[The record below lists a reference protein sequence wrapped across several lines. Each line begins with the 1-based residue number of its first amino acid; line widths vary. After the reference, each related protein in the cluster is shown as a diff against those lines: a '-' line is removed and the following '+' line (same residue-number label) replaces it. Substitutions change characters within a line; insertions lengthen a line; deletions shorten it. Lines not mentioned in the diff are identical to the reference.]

1 MEGSGIRIVGHGRM
15 TSPASP
21 QTATPEEP
29 DVPDAPVSLTLTAFA
44 GIPLV
49 HSGDDLVA
57 LILQSLQQT
66 SIKLEDGDI
75 LVIAQKIVSKSEG
88 RYVRL
93 ADVKPSERAFQ
104 LAAETEKDPRL
115 MELILSE
122 SREIVR
128 YRSSVIVAENRQG
141 VVLANAGIDH
151 SNVEKDGGE
160 EQVLLLPLDPDAS
173 AANIRKQLQRKTNR
187 NLAVIINDSLGRAWR
202 NGTTGT
208 ALGVSGLPALLDL
221 RGRPDL
227 FGEPLQT
234 SEEAIADELSA
245 AASLLQGQA
254 GEGRPVILIRGYDF
268 SGIAMQNTGTF
279 GLIRPKEKDLFR

>member
-1 MEGSGIRIVGHGRM
+1 M

-268 SGIAMQNTGTF
+268 SGIPTQNTGTF

>member
-1 MEGSGIRIVGHGRM
+1 M
-15 TSPASP
+15 TSPVSP
-21 QTATPEEP
+21 QTATPEEL

-57 LILQSLQQT
+57 LILQSVQQT

-268 SGIAMQNTGTF
+268 SRIPTQNTGTF

>member
-1 MEGSGIRIVGHGRM
+1 M

-268 SGIAMQNTGTF
+268 SGIATQNTGTF

>member
-1 MEGSGIRIVGHGRM
+1 M

-21 QTATPEEP
+21 QTATPEEL

-104 LAAETEKDPRL
+104 LAVETEKDPRL

-141 VVLANAGIDH
+141 VVLANAGIDR
-151 SNVEKDGGE
+151 SNVEKDGGK

-221 RGRPDL
+221 RGHPDL

-254 GEGRPVILIRGYDF
+254 GAGRPVILIRGYDF
-268 SGIAMQNTGTF
+268 SGIPTQNTGTF

>member
-1 MEGSGIRIVGHGRM
+1 M
-15 TSPASP
+15 TSPAFP
-21 QTATPEEP
+21 QTATPEEL
-29 DVPDAPVSLTLTAFA
+29 DVPDALVSLTLTAFA

-88 RYVRL
+88 RNVLL

-151 SNVEKDGGE
+151 SNVEKDGGK

-268 SGIAMQNTGTF
+268 SRIPTQNTGTF

>member
-1 MEGSGIRIVGHGRM
+1 M
-15 TSPASP
+15 TSPESP

-93 ADVKPSERAFQ
+93 ADVKPSEKAFQ

-268 SGIAMQNTGTF
+268 SGIPTQNTGTF

>member
-1 MEGSGIRIVGHGRM
+1 M
-15 TSPASP
+15 TSPESP

-187 NLAVIINDSLGRAWR
+187 NLAVIINDSLGRVWR

-208 ALGVSGLPALLDL
+208 ALGVSGLPALLNL
-221 RGRPDL
+221 RGHPDL

-268 SGIAMQNTGTF
+268 SGIPTQNTGTF

>member
-1 MEGSGIRIVGHGRM
+1 M
-15 TSPASP
+15 TSPASL
-21 QTATPEEP
+21 QKATPEGP
-29 DVPDAPVSLTLTAFA
+29 DVPVAPVSLTLTAFA

-151 SNVEKDGGE
+151 SNVEEDGGK

>member
-1 MEGSGIRIVGHGRM
+1 M
-15 TSPASP
+15 TSPESP

-29 DVPDAPVSLTLTAFA
+29 DVSDAPVSLTLTAFA

-57 LILQSLQQT
+57 FILQSLQQT

-141 VVLANAGIDH
+141 VVLANAGIDR
-151 SNVEKDGGE
+151 SNVEKDGGK

-208 ALGVSGLPALLDL
+208 ALGVSGLPALLNL
-221 RGRPDL
+221 RGHPDL

-268 SGIAMQNTGTF
+268 SGIATQNTGTF

>member
-1 MEGSGIRIVGHGRM
+1 M

-57 LILQSLQQT
+57 LILHSLQHT

-93 ADVKPSERAFQ
+93 ADVKPSKRAFQ

-151 SNVEKDGGE
+151 SNVEEDGGK

-268 SGIAMQNTGTF
+268 SGIPTQNTGTF

>member
-1 MEGSGIRIVGHGRM
+1 M

-151 SNVEKDGGE
+151 SNVEEDGGK

-268 SGIAMQNTGTF
+268 SGIPTQNTGTF

>member
-1 MEGSGIRIVGHGRM
+1 M

-29 DVPDAPVSLTLTAFA
+29 DVTDAPVSLTLTAFA

-128 YRSSVIVAENRQG
+128 YSHRSFRSSGVIVSENRQG

-151 SNVEKDGGE
+151 SNVETDCGA
-160 EQVLLLPLDPDAS
+160 EQVLLLPIDPDAS
-173 AANIRKQLQRKTNR
+173 AKKIRQQLQQKTNR

-221 RGRPDL
+221 RGSPDL
-227 FGEPLQT
+227 FGEALRT

-254 GEGRPVILIRGYDF
+254 AEGRPVILIRGYDF
-268 SGIAMQNTGTF
+268 YTFPGFSASDTGTS
-279 GLIRPKEKDLFR
+279 GLIRQKEKDLFR

>member
-1 MEGSGIRIVGHGRM
+1 M
-15 TSPASP
+15 TFPASP
-21 QTATPEEP
+21 QTASTDYPVAS
-29 DVPDAPVSLTLTAFA
+29 DVPVSLTLKALT
-44 GIPLV
+44 GIPLI

-57 LILQSLQQT
+57 FILRSLQET
-66 SIKLEDGDI
+66 STNLVDGDI
-75 LVIAQKIVSKSEG
+75 LVIAQKIVSKAEG
-88 RYVRL
+88 RYVKL

-104 LAAETEKDPRL
+104 LAEETGKDPRL
-115 MELILSE
+115 VELILSE

-128 YRSSVIVAENRQG
+128 YSHLSFRSSGVIVSENRQG

-151 SNVEKDGGE
+151 SNVETDCGA
-160 EQVLLLPLDPDAS
+160 EQVLLLPIDPDAS
-173 AANIRKQLQRKTNR
+173 AKKIRQQLQQKTNR

-221 RGRPDL
+221 RGSPDL
-227 FGEPLQT
+227 FGEALRT

-254 GEGRPVILIRGYDF
+254 AEGRPVILIRGYDF
-268 SGIAMQNTGTF
+268 STFSGFSASDTGTS
-279 GLIRPKEKDLFR
+279 GLIRQKEKDLFR

>member
-1 MEGSGIRIVGHGRM
+1 M

-29 DVPDAPVSLTLTAFA
+29 DVTDAPVSLTLTAFA

-268 SGIAMQNTGTF
+268 STFPGFSASDTGTS
-279 GLIRPKEKDLFR
+279 GLIRQKEKDLFR

>member
-1 MEGSGIRIVGHGRM
+1 M

-21 QTATPEEP
+21 QTDTPEEP

-151 SNVEKDGGE
+151 SNVEKDRGK

-268 SGIAMQNTGTF
+268 SGIPTKNTGTF

>member
-1 MEGSGIRIVGHGRM
+1 M
-15 TSPASP
+15 TSPASH
-21 QTATPEEP
+21 QTAAPEEP
-29 DVPDAPVSLTLTAFA
+29 DVPDTPVSLTLTAFA

-93 ADVKPSERAFQ
+93 ADVKPSEKAFQ

-245 AASLLQGQA
+245 PLRYCKAKPEKA
-254 GEGRPVILIRGYDF
+254 GR
-268 SGIAMQNTGTF
+268 
-279 GLIRPKEKDLFR
+279 

>member
-1 MEGSGIRIVGHGRM
+1 M
-15 TSPASP
+15 TSPAFL
-21 QTATPEEP
+21 QTATPEEL

-66 SIKLEDGDI
+66 SLKLEDGDI

-93 ADVKPSERAFQ
+93 ADVKPSKRAFQ

-151 SNVEKDGGE
+151 SNVEEDGGK

-268 SGIAMQNTGTF
+268 SGIPTQNTGTF

>member
-1 MEGSGIRIVGHGRM
+1 M

-29 DVPDAPVSLTLTAFA
+29 DEPDAPVSLTLTAFA

-93 ADVKPSERAFQ
+93 ADVKPSEKAFQ

-160 EQVLLLPLDPDAS
+160 EQGLLLPLDPDAS

-208 ALGVSGLPALLDL
+208 ALGVSGLPALLNL
-221 RGRPDL
+221 RGHPDL

-268 SGIAMQNTGTF
+268 SGIPTQNTGTF

>member
-1 MEGSGIRIVGHGRM
+1 
-15 TSPASP
+15 
-21 QTATPEEP
+21 
-29 DVPDAPVSLTLTAFA
+29 
-44 GIPLV
+44 
-49 HSGDDLVA
+49 
-57 LILQSLQQT
+57 
-66 SIKLEDGDI
+66 
-75 LVIAQKIVSKSEG
+75 
-88 RYVRL
+88 
-93 ADVKPSERAFQ
+93 
-104 LAAETEKDPRL
+104 

-268 SGIAMQNTGTF
+268 SGIPTQNTGTF

>member
-1 MEGSGIRIVGHGRM
+1 M

-21 QTATPEEP
+21 QTATPEEL

-268 SGIAMQNTGTF
+268 SGIATQNTGTF

>member
-1 MEGSGIRIVGHGRM
+1 M

-93 ADVKPSERAFQ
+93 ADVKPSKRAFQ

-151 SNVEKDGGE
+151 SNVEEDGGK

-268 SGIAMQNTGTF
+268 SGIPTQNTGTF

>member
-1 MEGSGIRIVGHGRM
+1 M

-21 QTATPEEP
+21 QKATPEEL
-29 DVPDAPVSLTLTAFA
+29 DLPDAPVSLTLTAFA

-93 ADVKPSERAFQ
+93 ADVKPSEKAFQ

-208 ALGVSGLPALLDL
+208 ALGVSGLPALLNL
-221 RGRPDL
+221 RGHPDL

-268 SGIAMQNTGTF
+268 SRIPTQNTGTF

>member
-1 MEGSGIRIVGHGRM
+1 M
-15 TSPASP
+15 TSPAFP
-21 QTATPEEP
+21 QTATPEEL

-93 ADVKPSERAFQ
+93 ADVKPSKRAFQ

-128 YRSSVIVAENRQG
+128 YRSSVIVVENRQG

-268 SGIAMQNTGTF
+268 SGIPPQNTGTF

>member
-1 MEGSGIRIVGHGRM
+1 M
-15 TSPASP
+15 TFPAST
-21 QTATPEEP
+21 QTASTGYPVAS
-29 DVPDAPVSLTLTAFA
+29 DVPVSLTLKALT
-44 GIPLV
+44 GIPLI

-57 LILQSLQQT
+57 FILRSLQET
-66 SIKLEDGDI
+66 STNLVDGDI
-75 LVIAQKIVSKSEG
+75 LVIAQKIVSKAEG
-88 RYVRL
+88 RYVKL

-104 LAAETEKDPRL
+104 LAEETGKDPRL
-115 MELILSE
+115 VELILSE

-128 YRSSVIVAENRQG
+128 YSHRSFRSSGVIVSENRQG

-151 SNVEKDGGE
+151 SNVETDCGA
-160 EQVLLLPLDPDAS
+160 EQVLLLPIDPDAS
-173 AANIRKQLQRKTNR
+173 AKKIRQQLQQKTNR

-221 RGRPDL
+221 RGSPDL
-227 FGEPLQT
+227 FGEALRT

-254 GEGRPVILIRGYDF
+254 AEGRPVILIRGYDF
-268 SGIAMQNTGTF
+268 STFPGFSASDTGTS
-279 GLIRPKEKDLFR
+279 GLIRQKEKDLFR